1 MTSLQFEC
9 PTTSKPLPPVVM
21 DSGHPETRI
30 AVHCPKCSQLH
41 IFSAADAVDERAVA
55 IAQG

>member
-9 PTTSKPLPPVVM
+9 PETGKPLPAMSMGSSEP
-21 DSGHPETRI
+21 GTRI

-41 IFSAADAVDERAVA
+41 VFAVEDAVEEHDVA
-55 IAQG
+55 MA

>member
-9 PTTSKPLPPVVM
+9 PTTGKPLPLMLM
-21 DSGHPETRI
+21 DHGEPETRI

-41 IFSAADAVDERAVA
+41 LFSAADAVAERAVA
-55 IAQG
+55 PV